1 MLDLAVAIE
10 DINNLKI
17 INTYYQQPHIPT
29 MFAQKPVM
37 TAAEKEQQIM
47 QEIRNNAVKYENKF
61 EGSFLGDIFTFSV
74 KK

>member
-1 MLDLAVAIE
+1 
-10 DINNLKI
+10 
-17 INTYYQQPHIPT
+17 
-29 MFAQKPVM
+29 MFAQRPTM

-61 EGSFLGDIFTFSV
+61 EGSFLGDFFSFSV